1 MPATSSQGLQW
12 CWGTNWVGSFGAGR
26 LVLLW
31 VLWLSFSIF
40 WEGEECSHPVP
51 GRLSWTSWSCW
62 KEQQCKEFCFASSHF
77 SAQRGPE
84 VGRGSWE
91 DQGGGF
97 TTRVWLGSEAAEGWP
112 RNPARAF
119 EEGLV
124 ESTWPQFCSIV
135 SVTFPSL
142 TTLLE
147 DLENRNYAVR
157 ERWGKER
164 SAWMSECVCVCVSVC
179 VSLCVQGV
187 LRGNDLLQG
196 GFHFWP
202 NKRCGKASL
211 ESMQGD
217 WGKFWMETTVNNSIW
232 PTCGFPWG
240 WFSVAWW
247 PPPVTQRAALTPLIF
262 AEARPEVRCRG
273 IT

>member
-157 ERWGKER
+157 ERWGKEC
-164 SAWMSECVCVCVSVC
+164 SAWMSEWVCVCVCVCMC
-179 VSLCVQGV
+179 VFLCA
-187 LRGNDLLQG
+187 G
-196 GFHFWP
+196 G
-202 NKRCGKASL
+202 
-211 ESMQGD
+211 
-217 WGKFWMETTVNNSIW
+217 
-232 PTCGFPWG
+232 
-240 WFSVAWW
+240 
-247 PPPVTQRAALTPLIF
+247 
-262 AEARPEVRCRG
+262 PEG
-273 IT
+273 